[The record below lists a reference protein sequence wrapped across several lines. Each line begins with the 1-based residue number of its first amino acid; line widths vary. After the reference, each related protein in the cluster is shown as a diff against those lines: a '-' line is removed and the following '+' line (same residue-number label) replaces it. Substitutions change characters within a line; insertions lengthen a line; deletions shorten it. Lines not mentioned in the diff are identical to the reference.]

1 MFNRGSGVLLH
12 ITSLPSAYGIGDLG
26 PEAYRFA
33 DFLDTAKQRY
43 WQVLPLNPTD
53 PIYGN
58 SPYSSISAFAGNTLL
73 ISPDGFLEEG
83 LISREDLNP
92 IPPFPDA
99 RCNYTDTMQ
108 YKERLLERAYLNF
121 TEHGSKREPF
131 EQFCIENSSWLED
144 FSLFVVLKKRV
155 DGKIWNQ
162 WSEDLRD
169 RNGESLRNIQRE
181 YGDQIV
187 RIKFWQYLFFK
198 QWQLLKAYCQE
209 KGIYLIGDLSIYP
222 SFDSAD
228 VWANPSLF
236 KLDSEKRPTF
246 VSGVPPDYFSE
257 TGQLWNGPVY
267 EWEVLKESGYKWW
280 MDRIAHNVKLY
291 DILRIDHFRGL
302 VAYWEI
308 PEGEKTAING
318 RWVEGPGED
327 FLNSLN
333 QHFPHLP
340 VVAEDLGTITPDVKE
355 FMNRFRLPGMKIL
368 MFAFNEDNPDHPYL
382 PHTYNEAC
390 VVYTGTH
397 DNNTVRGWFEN
408 EASEEVRRRLFNYL
422 GREVATEEVNW
433 SLIRLA
439 MMSPA
444 RWVTIPMQ
452 DVLGLGEDARMNTP
466 SVPLGNW
473 EWRLLRRQIS
483 DHVSERLRD
492 VTIESG
498 RCWIFRNS

>member
-1 MFNRGSGVLLH
+1 
-12 ITSLPSAYGIGDLG
+12 
-26 PEAYRFA
+26 
-33 DFLDTAKQRY
+33 
-43 WQVLPLNPTD
+43 
-53 PIYGN
+53 
-58 SPYSSISAFAGNTLL
+58 
-73 ISPDGFLEEG
+73 
-83 LISREDLNP
+83 
-92 IPPFPDA
+92 
-99 RCNYTDTMQ
+99 MQ

-121 TEHGSKREPF
+121 PEHGSKREHF

-162 WSEDLRD
+162 WSEELRD

-181 YGDQIV
+181 YGDQIE

-209 KGIYLIGDLSIYP
+209 KEIYLVGDLSIYP

-236 KLDSEKRPTF
+236 KLDSEKRQTF

-267 EWEVLKESGYKWW
+267 EWEVLKKSGYKWW

-340 VVAEDLGTITPDVKE
+340 VVAEDLGTITPDVRE

-452 DVLGLGEDARMNTP
+452 DVLGLGENSRMNTP

-473 EWRLLRRQIS
+473 EWRLFPNQLSEQL
-483 DHVSERLRD
+483 SERLQEM
-492 VTIESG
+492 TIASG
-498 RCWIFRNS
+498 RVSAS